1 MASVTAAWDDT
12 DGGRRTAG
20 GESPERKRGRVSGIA
35 ATSTTPA
42 LWLPAEALGCYEGD
56 VQLRSWLTTPGL
68 LTERVRAATGA
79 AFRLEVF
86 AEDARH
92 GEHRRAIV
100 LGTRTAPWIY
110 AETTIPDET
119 LARHPWLGRMGEV
132 SLGETLAAHGGV
144 TRSGFAYARLTADVP
159 LVARARACGG
169 DAAAALWVRRS
180 EFSLQG
186 ALLTVQE
193 VFLPGIGRAGLEA
206 VAAAPTGARPVP

>member
-1 MASVTAAWDDT
+1 MTGT
-12 DGGRRTAG
+12 
-20 GESPERKRGRVSGIA
+20 A
-35 ATSTTPA
+35 ATSTPPA
-42 LWLPAEALGCYEGD
+42 LWLPAEALGCHEAD
-56 VQLRSWLTTPGL
+56 AQLRSWLATPGL
-68 LTERVRAATGA
+68 LTERVRAAAGA

-110 AETTIPDET
+110 AETTIPDAT
-119 LARHPWLGRMGEV
+119 LALHPWLGRMGEV

-144 TRSGFAYARLTADVP
+144 TRTGFAYARLTSDTP
-159 LVARARACGG
+159 LVARAISHCDIGAG
-169 DAAAALWVRRS
+169 ALWVRRS

-193 VFLPGIGRAGLEA
+193 VFLPGIGRSGLG
-206 VAAAPTGARPVP
+206 VAAGTPAADARSAP

>member
-1 MASVTAAWDDT
+1 MSM
-12 DGGRRTAG
+12 
-20 GESPERKRGRVSGIA
+20 
-35 ATSTTPA
+35 
-42 LWLPAEALGCYEGD
+42 WLPASALGCYEGD
-56 VQLRSWLTTPGL
+56 PVLRSWLSTPGL

-79 AFRLEVF
+79 AFHLEVL

-110 AETTIPDET
+110 AETTIPDAT
-119 LARHPWLGRMGEV
+119 LAQHAWLARMGEV

-144 TRSGFAYARLTADVP
+144 TRSGFAFARLTADVP
-159 LVARARACGG
+159 LVARALGYCSG
-169 DAAAALWVRRS
+169 AAPALWVRRS

-193 VFLPGIGRAGLEA
+193 AFLPGIGRAGL
-206 VAAAPTGARPVP
+206 AAAAGPALSVRRGP